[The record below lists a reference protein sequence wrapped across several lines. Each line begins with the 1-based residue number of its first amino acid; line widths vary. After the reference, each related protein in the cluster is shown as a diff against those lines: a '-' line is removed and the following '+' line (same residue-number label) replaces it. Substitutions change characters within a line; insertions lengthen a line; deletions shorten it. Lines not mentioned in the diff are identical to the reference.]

1 MRAQFAA
8 LSLSLLLVSC
18 STTEQQIVDLVEQLA
33 ASPIRSVA
41 WQESVDGLVAIGRPA
56 ARQLVSYLNPDLY
69 VGENYREFR
78 DEQEKLRT
86 GCALALGRIKP
97 RGATALLK
105 DRITVAYTD
114 NERIACIWAIGEIGF
129 VQAGVN
135 ALKAQLKNDKNP
147 IIRLHAAIGLL
158 KMDDDTGYGEIAA
171 AFQSNDQPL
180 AQIAIDG
187 LSQAKH
193 FGVPL
198 LTQLVDHEGAHQA
211 ELRQTAAQVGGQ
223 LIEQLNAEDPELRRR
238 AALALGQIDSPASID
253 ALRDRL
259 SDSSNQVRFSAAA
272 ALAGM
277 SQDAG
282 IKFLFDA
289 LRNPEAILRT
299 NAVKF
304 LAEVQ
309 KTTGAVEQELINAL
323 SAQEALTRAGAAQVL
338 GGARV
343 ETAIA
348 ALQKATTDPVAEVRT
363 NAAIAL
369 GHIGRTDSRPQ
380 LEALLDDANATVV
393 YYAEWALGQLG
404 NG

>member
-1 MRAQFAA
+1 MRAQLAA
-8 LSLSLLLVSC
+8 LILSFFLVSC
-18 STTEQQIVDLVEQLA
+18 ATTEQHIVDLIEQLA
-33 ASPIRSVA
+33 ANPIRSVA
-41 WQESVDGLVAIGRPA
+41 WQESIDELTAIGRPA
-56 ARQLVSYLNPDLY
+56 ARQLVSYLNPDFY
-69 VGENYREFR
+69 IGENYREFR

-97 RGATALLK
+97 RGATGALK
-105 DRITVAYTD
+105 DRITTAYTD

-129 VQAGVN
+129 VEAGVN

-147 IIRLHAAIGLL
+147 IIRLHSAIGLL
-158 KMDDDTGYGEIAA
+158 KMDDDTGYEEITA
-171 AFQSNDQPL
+171 AFQGNDQPL
-180 AQIAIDG
+180 LQIAIDG
-187 LSQAKH
+187 LGEAKH

-198 LTQLVDHEGAHQA
+198 LAQLVEHEGANQA
-211 ELRQTAAQVGGQ
+211 TLRQVAAQVGEL

-238 AALALGQIDSPASID
+238 AALALGQIGDPASVD

-282 IKFLFDA
+282 IEFLFAA
-289 LRNPEAILRT
+289 LRDSEAILRT

-309 KTTGAVEQELINAL
+309 KTTGTVEQQLVSAL
-323 SAQEALTRAGAAQVL
+323 SSQEALARAGAAQVL

-343 ETAIA
+343 VTATA
-348 ALQKATTDPVAEVRT
+348 ALQKATADPVAEVRT

-369 GHIGRTDSRPQ
+369 GHIGHSSSRPQ
-380 LEALLDDANATVV
+380 LEALLDDPNTTVV
-393 YYAEWALGQLG
+393 YYAEWALRQLG
-404 NG
+404 NS